1 MAQTAWRCSQCGTV
15 NEPGARACRECGKWP
30 SLFDLQ
36 DNAVGEGEL
45 ERPVASERPAF
56 DPQPFDPQP
65 FDPEPFDPGSLQP
78 EPFDPGSSD
87 PEVFE
92 PELDDPGERT
102 GRFPRWAVT
111 AIWVIGVL
119 VWIVVNALGDRG

>member
-1 MAQTAWRCSQCGTV
+1 MAKTAWRCSQCGTV

-36 DNAVGEGEL
+36 DSAVEDGLDTQTSTYARRPEL
-45 ERPVASERPAF
+45 
-56 DPQPFDPQP
+56 
-65 FDPEPFDPGSLQP
+65 
-78 EPFDPGSSD
+78 D

-92 PELDDPGERT
+92 PSSFERDVSERNVLEPNVLEPDVFERESDEPEERQ

-111 AIWVIGVL
+111 AVWVIGIL
-119 VWIVVNALGDRG
+119 VWIVANALGDRG

>member
-15 NEPGARACRECGKWP
+15 NEPGVRSCRECGKWP

-36 DNAVGEGEL
+36 DGVADEVAHEAGHRQDVL
-45 ERPVASERPAF
+45 E
-56 DPQPFDPQP
+56 
-65 FDPEPFDPGSLQP
+65 
-78 EPFDPGSSD
+78 

-92 PELDDPGERT
+92 PEVFRPEAYGRGTVERESFEPEPAAPADGEAVERP
-102 GRFPRWAVT
+102 GRFPRWMIT

-119 VWIVVNALGDRG
+119 VWIVVNAISDSS